1 MTQLSTFIRFVL
13 GGLAL
18 AFLALIVF
26 VSVLGENHR
35 VDFLVEGFFK
45 DLGEGNYSRICPFVR
60 TDASDDSACADRLFL
75 LETALLSH
83 FNLLDQKDYS
93 LVIFR
98 DRFWVPFASP
108 DHVDVDVALTEKK
121 SNMFE
126 RWMAR
131 FEVKERVDGFMTLER
146 HNGQWKIAS
155 VRFNT
160 PPLAQIMDDYANRL
174 DLNRY
179 IVKTANG
186 YAFQPGEIDFSKLSP
201 ADRRLFEYSLKKIS
215 DF

>member
-45 DLGEGNYSRICPFVR
+45 DLGEGNYSRICPFVQ
-60 TDASDDSACADRLFL
+60 TDIAGDSACSDRLFL

-98 DRFWVPFASP
+98 DHFWVPFASP
-108 DHVDVDVALTEKK
+108 DRMDVAVALTEKK

-126 RWMAR
+126 RWMSR
-131 FEVKERVDGFMTLER
+131 FEVKKRVDGFMTLER
-146 HNGQWKIAS
+146 HNGQWQIAS
-155 VRFNT
+155 VRLDT
-160 PPLAQIMDDYANRL
+160 PFLAQIMKDYANRL